1 MDVRFSGE
9 VEVRGVDGG
18 REFAGYHGLT
28 RSAIECGGRVGGVC
42 GGCVCVDG
50 AGARLPQ
57 SAEVEVFSN

>member
-42 GGCVCVDG
+42 GVCVWMG
-50 AGARLPQ
+50 RGLVSHSRQ
-57 SAEVEVFSN
+57 K